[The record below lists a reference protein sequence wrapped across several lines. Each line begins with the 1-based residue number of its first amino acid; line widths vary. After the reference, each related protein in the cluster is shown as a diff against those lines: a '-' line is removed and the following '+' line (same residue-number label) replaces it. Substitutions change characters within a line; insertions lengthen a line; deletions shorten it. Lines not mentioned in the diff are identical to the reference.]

1 MQDSYG
7 RICSCIRILSDGGF
21 LSRKHNGADE
31 AEAEEAEEEDGT
43 TTTTKASSKPR
54 QASFIR
60 ELYLQFCRDSF
71 SDMLRQKQKEEAE
84 KKKEK
89 DEQVSVQADDLLV
102 LRQLRANRVVGM
114 RFFFDFFSFLFFF
127 AQADHCGRAGAD
139 EADDLEDDLGQVTGL
154 QNEDSSTLPHRNA
167 HAQAR

>member
-1 MQDSYG
+1 LEAGDFFLGSALSTTLTKLVLRSFLEEDLEASQKHAFAVEVLLIMVNILKLGKSPQTKNQIDDDSYG

-21 LSRKHNGADE
+21 LSRKHNGADEAE

-71 SDMLRQKQKEEAE
+71 ADMLRQKQKEEAE

-89 DEQVSVQADDLLV
+89 D
-102 LRQLRANRVVGM
+102 
-114 RFFFDFFSFLFFF
+114 
-127 AQADHCGRAGAD
+127 
-139 EADDLEDDLGQVTGL
+139 
-154 QNEDSSTLPHRNA
+154 
-167 HAQAR
+167 

>member
-1 MQDSYG
+1 
-7 RICSCIRILSDGGF
+7 LSDGGF
-21 LSRKHNGADE
+21 LSRKHNGADEAE

-102 LRQLRANRVVGM
+102 MRQLRANRVVGM
-114 RFFFDFFSFLFFF
+114 RFFF
-127 AQADHCGRAGAD
+127 
-139 EADDLEDDLGQVTGL
+139 
-154 QNEDSSTLPHRNA
+154 
-167 HAQAR
+167 

>member
-31 AEAEEAEEEDGT
+31 AEAEEEAAEEEEDGAATTT
-43 TTTTKASSKPR
+43 TTTTKTSKPR

-71 SDMLRQKQKEEAE
+71 SDMLRQKQKEDAE

-102 LRQLRANRVVGM
+102 MRQLRANRVVGM
-114 RFFFDFFSFLFFF
+114 RFFSLSLSLSFLFLF
-127 AQADHCGRAGAD
+127 AQADRCGRAQ
-139 EADDLEDDLGQVTGL
+139 ELMRPTTWRTI
-154 QNEDSSTLPHRNA
+154 S
-167 HAQAR
+167 AR